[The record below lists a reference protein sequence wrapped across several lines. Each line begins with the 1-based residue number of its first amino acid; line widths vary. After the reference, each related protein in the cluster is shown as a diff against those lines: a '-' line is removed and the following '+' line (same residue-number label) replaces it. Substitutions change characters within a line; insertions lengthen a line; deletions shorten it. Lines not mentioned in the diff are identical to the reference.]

1 MITDTFDPQLST
13 GPTQGNVMQQYPNA
27 GLKIAQPQAAI
38 LDARKKSRQPLY
50 KTGPETRGGLPTPIR
65 PAPLMRPKG

>member
-1 MITDTFDPQLST
+1 MITDTLDPQNPIA
-13 GPTQGNVMQQYPNA
+13 PTQGSAMQQYPNA

-50 KTGPETRGGLPTPIR
+50 KVGPETRGGLPKPIR